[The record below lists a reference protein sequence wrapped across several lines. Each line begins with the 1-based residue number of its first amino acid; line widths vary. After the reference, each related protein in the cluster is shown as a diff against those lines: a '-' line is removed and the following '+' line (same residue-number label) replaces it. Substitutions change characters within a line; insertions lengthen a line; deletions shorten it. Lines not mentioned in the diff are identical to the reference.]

1 MASIP
6 LLILC
11 ALVYALLLPVL
22 TGSAA
27 AQAQITY
34 LSVSGNW
41 HDPMDNVPGSQPGE
55 PVITNGV
62 PTSSISWGV
71 TTGSQSGYDFTATI
85 PPPQTLPGPAPFF
98 PLGTFTHRNFEI
110 SDPSLTSVQLDV
122 VLLLDVDGVPTGPLT
137 FTFLFNHEETP
148 NNPTPP
154 DTCPYPTPP
163 GEGCT
168 DRVTFVSSPQPTTF
182 NVGGVDYT
190 LSMSFL
196 DNGNPVSEFITREG
210 GTINTAGLIGQFTVA
225 PVPPNTPVLTLTK
238 SGPTTMDVGQ
248 SGDFSLD
255 IQNTGTGDAWDALI
269 RDVLPDGATGG
280 MCDLTPQILGV
291 TLAGSP
297 LAQGTHYTLSYA
309 GPPSCELALRLLD
322 GAGPIAPGEH
332 LIVSYRTQL
341 DANTQNGATLTNIA
355 GATEWFDDD
364 SSNPSR
370 VVFTRTLTNGTP
382 GVLDHE
388 DAHTVTGR
396 INNPSLFASKSVALL
411 TDAGTPN
418 VVDPGDVLRYTIS
431 VHNSGGV
438 PATGVT
444 LTDTV
449 PANTSYEA
457 NSSTLNGIAA
467 PDGGGFPLAAGLP
480 ISSSDL
486 TPPLPGAGAG
496 TISAGGTAVITFELR
511 VNNGVPGGTI
521 ISNQGV
527 VESTG
532 SPNLLTDGDGNPAT
546 GPEPTVVI
554 VGAGQQLMITKQVAV
569 VGGGRSAPRGHAR
582 VHRHRPERRAGAGP
596 RRRDHG
602 RSGRFRRR
610 ACSRTSTSRR
620 R

>member
-1 MASIP
+1 MWMAS
-6 LLILC
+6 
-11 ALVYALLLPVL
+11 
-22 TGSAA
+22 T
-27 AQAQITY
+27 
-34 LSVSGNW
+34 
-41 HDPMDNVPGSQPGE
+41 
-55 PVITNGV
+55 
-62 PTSSISWGV
+62 
-71 TTGSQSGYDFTATI
+71 
-85 PPPQTLPGPAPFF
+85 
-98 PLGTFTHRNFEI
+98 
-110 SDPSLTSVQLDV
+110 
-122 VLLLDVDGVPTGPLT
+122 TGPLT

-196 DNGNPVSEFITREG
+196 DNGDPVSEFITREG

-225 PVPPNTPVLTLTK
+225 PIPPDTPVLTLTK
-238 SGPTTMDVGQ
+238 SGPATMNVGQ
-248 SGDFSLD
+248 PGDFTLD

-297 LAQGTHYTLSYA
+297 LVQGTHYTLSYT
-309 GPPSCELALRLLD
+309 GPPTCELTLRLLD

-370 VVFTRTLTNGTP
+370 VAFTRTLTDGTP

-388 DAHTVTGR
+388 DAHTVTGQ

-457 NSSTLNGIAA
+457 NSTTLNGIAV
-467 PDGGGFPLAAGLP
+467 PDGVGFPLAAGLP

-511 VNNGVPGGTI
+511 VDDGVPGGTI

-527 VESTG
+527 VGSTG
-532 SPNLLTDGDGNPAT
+532 VSESADRRRRQSRHRPGADGGHRGRRPAADDHQ
-546 GPEPTVVI
+546 
-554 VGAGQQLMITKQVAV
+554 AGR
-569 VGGGRSAPRGHAR
+569 GGRRRGSAPRGHAR
-582 VHRHRPERRAGAGP
+582 VHRHRPERRAGAGL

-602 RSGRFRRR
+602 RSGRSDAGPARVRRPLGDAER
-610 ACSRTSTSRR
+610 LRDRR
-620 R
+620 HA